1 MKNFERMLIKIV
13 IVQFFLLLFVQ
24 FFLLQRDELSTL
36 QKITYYEGV
45 FNHNVK
51 EVIEVQG
58 HEYDEGK

>member
-36 QKITYYEGV
+36 QKLRIMKVCLITT
-45 FNHNVK
+45 
-51 EVIEVQG
+51 
-58 HEYDEGK
+58 